1 MVYRSHKVI
10 AIKRFIFIT
19 TGIGTRLRDY
29 DYVHVNTKVLFISSK
44 NIYKLKL
51 IGSIIVINIYMDIY
65 FRT

>member
-10 AIKRFIFIT
+10 ATKRFIFIS
-19 TGIGTRLRDY
+19 TGIGIRLRDY
-29 DYVHVNTKVLFISSK
+29 DYVHANTKVFFLSSK